1 MILLK
6 LCTKNTPFY
15 SITDFINSFQ
25 SDITFEF
32 LTRLLQSHYRALF
45 YSGSV
50 HIAAEQQQLVLY
62 YTLMYQLLHYA
73 VDDDA
78 LGKVAFYLLASF

>member
-6 LCTKNTPFY
+6 LCTKTHHFY
-15 SITDFINSFQ
+15 CITDFINSFQ
-25 SDITFEF
+25 SDITFEY
-32 LTRLLQSHYRALF
+32 LTQLLQSHYKALF

-50 HIAAEQQQLVLY
+50 HIAAEQQLVLY
-62 YTLMYQLLHYA
+62 YKLMYQLLHYA

-78 LGKVAFYLLASF
+78 LGKVAFSLLAR